1 VDRKKIHVDGE
12 HIKELG
18 NYTAKIILHKEA
30 QVDINFEV
38 FAE

>member
-12 HIKELG
+12 SIKELG
-18 NYTAKIILHKEA
+18 EYKAKIILHKEIQA
-30 QVDINFEV
+30 TINFEV